1 MNLGDGL
8 LFELENGKPR
18 LILLAHAG
26 VGKNPSKKLPSKHRA
41 ANILSAKQPSCVE
54 EVQPEER
61 PPQRSQREARLKAGR
76 AALSCSSSVTTSD
89 GRATV
94 LTSSKAQGHHTERGS
109 RAAAKVKTNKHKLST
124 AVGPQGGSGRAGP
137 PPNPEDGGGRRAG
150 QKLVLTGVDA
160 GLKDGVVC
168 LTGEQLRQIL
178 SSIQTAG
185 RGQPGPQE
193 QTAQGGVVET
203 SRGLLNAYCCMSPTD
218 PVHPLGGQPDT
229 NPVSSVNGG
238 EEREVKE
245 DDKGEAEERRQE
257 EGRADDACGRLPRS
271 SFTWLQELQS
281 DSRAA
286 LNAKKAQWKREL
298 DEQVALKQ
306 QQQHSAP
313 SRLQGEEYAESTSS
327 VGHREPPAAIR
338 SSLRLGEVAPME
350 EALSAERKEQQRRR
364 WLEELDRQREET
376 AERRKREKALRRQ
389 TEDHERWAAHFDSL
403 QRRAPAP
410 SAPPPGRLSGS
421 EREDWD
427 PSSSLSLVWEA
438 ASSCGAESVL
448 GASVDSTR
456 GHTAR
461 TSYLRTMTS
470 LLDPAQIEER
480 ERRRL
485 KQLEQQRAIE
495 AQVEERKKQKEEE
508 EAKRRREEEEE
519 EKRVAQEREKLQQQ
533 YELELLKRKK
543 VVRDQHMSMAE
554 SMRVLFFGSLLTD
567 LTVSPQVEPPES
579 IGDGGPEETP
589 ESITV
594 TRRAGCPEN
603 GSSLSSLYKDTFVQ
617 TEDTPPPPPPPPPAC
632 PPTAERLQTADV
644 SVQNHPPPPGSA
656 EPPNGRRRA
665 ARAGKEN
672 ICLPAGEDPY
682 EPFAR
687 TKTKRRPEWNTQR
700 PSRRFVP
707 ASERYP
713 VALQKNRQESR
724 LRRQAELLAL
734 QERTRLP
741 RTEPPPQLQETRLC
755 PNGQQRSTSPVK
767 KALNCSGIRVE
778 SGSRGRSDRQTA
790 TSADR
795 GRSPPA
801 PAIRPAVQ
809 TQQASSSP
817 PPALEFI
824 PYLRTD
830 EVFSLDPLE
839 PAATPP
845 PKTHSGPPPE
855 GSAPPPVPS
864 HRDPLLHPEMM
875 RSSQRQQD
883 ILRGLAQLRQGLLRK
898 QRELETDL
906 NPLRNRHDN
915 EQRGAPTPR
924 RT

>member
-26 VGKNPSKKLPSKHRA
+26 VGKNPSKLPSKHRA

-54 EVQPEER
+54 EVQREEVQPKER

-76 AALSCSSSVTTSD
+76 PALSCSSSVTTSD

-94 LTSSKAQGHHTERGS
+94 LPSSKAQGHHAERGS
-109 RAAAKVKTNKHKLST
+109 RAAAKVKTNKHKIST
-124 AVGPQGGSGRAGP
+124 GVGPQGGSGRAGP

-160 GLKDGVVC
+160 SLKDGVVC
-168 LTGEQLRQIL
+168 LTREQLRQIL

-185 RGQPGPQE
+185 HGQPGPQE
-193 QTAQGGVVET
+193 QTAQGG
-203 SRGLLNAYCCMSPTD
+203 
-218 PVHPLGGQPDT
+218 QPDT
-229 NPVSSVNGG
+229 DPDSSVNGG

-245 DDKGEAEERRQE
+245 DDKGEA

-306 QQQHSAP
+306 QQQQHSAP

-350 EALSAERKEQQRRR
+350 EALGAERKEQQRRR

-389 TEDHERWAAHFDSL
+389 TEDHELWAAHFDSL

-421 EREDWD
+421 EREDWE
-427 PSSSLSLVWEA
+427 PSSSLSLAWEA

-495 AQVEERKKQKEEE
+495 AQMEERKKQKEEE

-533 YELELLKRKK
+533 YELELLKRKEK
-543 VVRDQHMSMAE
+543 
-554 SMRVLFFGSLLTD
+554 
-567 LTVSPQVEPPES
+567 VEPPEES
-579 IGDGGPEETP
+579 IGDGEPEETP

-594 TRRAGCPEN
+594 TRRTRCPEN

-617 TEDTPPPPPPPPPAC
+617 TEDTPPPPPPPAC

-644 SVQNHPPPPGSA
+644 SAQSHPPPPGSA
-656 EPPNGRRRA
+656 EPPNGRRRT

-672 ICLPAGEDPY
+672 ICLPTGEDPY

-741 RTEPPPQLQETRLC
+741 RTEPPPQLQETRLG
-755 PNGQQRSTSPVK
+755 PDGQQRSTSPVK
-767 KALNCSGIRVE
+767 KEE

-801 PAIRPAVQ
+801 PAIRPAVR

-906 NPLRNRHDN
+906 NPLRSRHDN
-915 EQRGAPTPR
+915 EQRGAPAAR

>member
-76 AALSCSSSVTTSD
+76 AALSCSSSVNTSD

-94 LTSSKAQGHHTERGS
+94 LPSSKAQGHHTERGS

-124 AVGPQGGSGRAGP
+124 GVGPQGGSGRAGP

-160 GLKDGVVC
+160 GLKDSVVC
-168 LTGEQLRQIL
+168 LTREQLRQIL

-185 RGQPGPQE
+185 HGQPGPQE
-193 QTAQGGVVET
+193 QTAQGG
-203 SRGLLNAYCCMSPTD
+203 R
-218 PVHPLGGQPDT
+218 PDT

-245 DDKGEAEERRQE
+245 DDKGEAE
-257 EGRADDACGRLPRS
+257 GRADDACGRFPRS

-350 EALSAERKEQQRRR
+350 EALGAARKEQQRRR

-376 AERRKREKALRRQ
+376 AERRRREKALRRQ
-389 TEDHERWAAHFDSL
+389 TEDHELWAAHFDSL
-403 QRRAPAP
+403 QRRAPAL
-410 SAPPPGRLSGS
+410 SAAPPGRLSGS

-495 AQVEERKKQKEEE
+495 AQMEERKKQKEEE

-519 EKRVAQEREKLQQQ
+519 ERRVAQEREKLQQQ
-533 YELELLKRKK
+533 YELELLKRKEK
-543 VVRDQHMSMAE
+543 
-554 SMRVLFFGSLLTD
+554 
-567 LTVSPQVEPPES
+567 VEPPDES

-617 TEDTPPPPPPPPPAC
+617 TEDTPPPPPPPPAC

-644 SVQNHPPPPGSA
+644 SAQSHPPPPGSA
-656 EPPNGRRRA
+656 EPPNGRRRT

-682 EPFAR
+682 EPFTR

-700 PSRRFVP
+700 
-707 ASERYP
+707 
-713 VALQKNRQESR
+713 
-724 LRRQAELLAL
+724 
-734 QERTRLP
+734 
-741 RTEPPPQLQETRLC
+741 
-755 PNGQQRSTSPVK
+755 
-767 KALNCSGIRVE
+767 
-778 SGSRGRSDRQTA
+778 
-790 TSADR
+790 
-795 GRSPPA
+795 
-801 PAIRPAVQ
+801 
-809 TQQASSSP
+809 
-817 PPALEFI
+817 
-824 PYLRTD
+824 
-830 EVFSLDPLE
+830 
-839 PAATPP
+839 
-845 PKTHSGPPPE
+845 
-855 GSAPPPVPS
+855 
-864 HRDPLLHPEMM
+864 
-875 RSSQRQQD
+875 
-883 ILRGLAQLRQGLLRK
+883 
-898 QRELETDL
+898 
-906 NPLRNRHDN
+906 
-915 EQRGAPTPR
+915 
-924 RT
+924 